1 MSPDLIALGR
11 RAVACP
17 RWRWMSGMLMI
28 LDPSQPWDQQRVS
41 RYSEDVRA
49 ALGDD
54 RFSPRAWADGT
65 APVPYLGD
73 PATLGWMLHLVR
85 REYAHEGVAYTY
97 PASGGWHVIVRGRV
111 AATGDSEAEA
121 LVAALEAA
129 P

>member
-1 MSPDLIALGR
+1 MSPDLLALGR

-28 LDPSQPWDQQRVS
+28 LDPSQPWDQRMVM
-41 RYSEDVRA
+41 RYSEAVRA

-54 RFSPRAWADGT
+54 RLSPRAWADGT
-65 APVPYLGD
+65 APVPELGD
-73 PATLGWMLHLVR
+73 PATLGCLLALVR

-97 PASGGWHVIVRGRV
+97 PVSSGWHVIVRGRV
-111 AATGDSEAEA
+111 IATGDTEAEA
-121 LVAALEAA
+121 LVVALEEA